1 MRTLATAVLA
11 GLTSAKVL
19 SQTDFDFVQYIAKH
33 GKSYASLEEFNLR
46 SALFHKFDSEINF
59 HNQTERTSVH
69 GHNFISD
76 MTEEEKKNDPIK
88 TAETVRDLRKDIQE
102 DHWVTFQEKKKDL
115 IEEIK
120 DIEGSDI

>member
-1 MRTLATAVLA
+1 MQR
-11 GLTSAKVL
+11 KP
-19 SQTDFDFVQYIAKH
+19 K
-33 GKSYASLEEFNLR
+33 
-46 SALFHKFDSEINF
+46 
-59 HNQTERTSVH
+59 
-69 GHNFISD
+69 
-76 MTEEEKKNDPIK
+76 TEEEKKNDPIK

>member
-1 MRTLATAVLA
+1 MIFLGMQR
-11 GLTSAKVL
+11 KP
-19 SQTDFDFVQYIAKH
+19 K
-33 GKSYASLEEFNLR
+33 
-46 SALFHKFDSEINF
+46 
-59 HNQTERTSVH
+59 
-69 GHNFISD
+69 
-76 MTEEEKKNDPIK
+76 TEEEKKNDPIK